1 MTRTAQ
7 NSRVGHAS
15 RAATALAG
23 LLLAVVLCSA
33 VTLAQKKVTP
43 AQPIDLNAATVQQL
57 EQVPGIG
64 PATAKAIVHVREKS
78 GRYQRVEDLLA
89 IHGISQGRFEKMKPY
104 LYVNPPGAK

>member
-7 NSRVGHAS
+7 NSRVPRGLPVAG
-15 RAATALAG
+15 ALAV
-23 LLLAVVLCSA
+23 LLLVLASSSA
-33 VTLAQKKVTP
+33 LLAQKKVTT
-43 AQPIDLNAATVQQL
+43 AQPIDLNAASVAQL

-64 PATAKAIVHVREKS
+64 PATAKAIVQVREKS

-89 IHGISQGRFEKMKPY
+89 IHGISQGKFEKMKPY

>member
-7 NSRVGHAS
+7 NSRVSWGL
-15 RAATALAG
+15 RAAGALAV
-23 LLLAVVLCSA
+23 LLFILASSA
-33 VTLAQKKVTP
+33 ALLAQKKVTP

-57 EQVPGIG
+57 QQVPGVG
-64 PATAKAIVHVREKS
+64 PATAKAIVQVREKS